1 MLRRLDVTRIDH
13 VTMGTNSVSL
23 QVFHWSSESKRR
35 STRWLE
41 VIHLH
46 SWADSYD
53 PSRSPNTTADSPK
66 AKKKSKKKSVRPY
79 HRNGSQK
86 VPRTRNNS
94 DFQCYDNNE
103 STCASCSLLH
113 QVFMITWVYMV
124 KQSTLSSG
132 TTALYKHVVHCFL
145 SAVLSK
151 GHNRLSNCR
160 RRRCCCCAETLL
172 ASRCWVH
179 GVVVF
184 GCRPGLVF
192 RLGLLVYKVLSSV

>member
-1 MLRRLDVTRIDH
+1 MLQWVRTLSLSKFFIEARKASEGQPVDLKSSIFIHEPTRMIPHALPTQQLTLLKQKKKGKKNLSAPITGTDLKKFQGRGTTRI
-13 VTMGTNSVSL
+13 
-23 QVFHWSSESKRR
+23 
-35 STRWLE
+35 
-41 VIHLH
+41 
-46 SWADSYD
+46 
-53 PSRSPNTTADSPK
+53 
-66 AKKKSKKKSVRPY
+66 
-79 HRNGSQK
+79 
-86 VPRTRNNS
+86 
-94 DFQCYDNNE
+94 FQCYDNNE

-184 GCRPGLVF
+184 SCRPGLVF

>member
-1 MLRRLDVTRIDH
+1 MLQWVRTLSLSKFFIEARKASEGQPVDLKSSIFIHEPTRMIPH
-13 VTMGTNSVSL
+13 ALPTQQLTL
-23 QVFHWSSESKRR
+23 LKQ
-35 STRWLE
+35 
-41 VIHLH
+41 
-46 SWADSYD
+46 
-53 PSRSPNTTADSPK
+53 
-66 AKKKSKKKSVRPY
+66 KKKRKKKKSVRPY

-184 GCRPGLVF
+184 SCRPGLVF

>member
-1 MLRRLDVTRIDH
+1 MLQWVRTL
-13 VTMGTNSVSL
+13 SL
-23 QVFHWSSESKRR
+23 SKFFIEARKASEGQPVDLKSSIF
-35 STRWLE
+35 
-41 VIHLH
+41 IHEPTHMIPHAL
-46 SWADSYD
+46 
-53 PSRSPNTTADSPK
+53 PTQQLTLLK
-66 AKKKSKKKSVRPY
+66 QKKKGKKKSVRPY

-172 ASRCWVH
+172 ASRCWAH